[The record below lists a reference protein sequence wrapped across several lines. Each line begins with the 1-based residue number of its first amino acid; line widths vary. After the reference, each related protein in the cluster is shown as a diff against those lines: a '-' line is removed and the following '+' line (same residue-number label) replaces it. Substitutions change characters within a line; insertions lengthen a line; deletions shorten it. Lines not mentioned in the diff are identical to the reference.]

1 MNGNAAKVAA
11 ENLIEWNE
19 RVQYAQNNLGQAIH
33 SLAEI
38 ARDPD
43 HTSRWLLDG
52 GSLVRHCAD
61 RLAGAIVE
69 QGEAQIA
76 YENSKEN

>member
-1 MNGNAAKVAA
+1 
-11 ENLIEWNE
+11 
-19 RVQYAQNNLGQAIH
+19 
-33 SLAEI
+33 
-38 ARDPD
+38 
-43 HTSRWLLDG
+43 LLDG